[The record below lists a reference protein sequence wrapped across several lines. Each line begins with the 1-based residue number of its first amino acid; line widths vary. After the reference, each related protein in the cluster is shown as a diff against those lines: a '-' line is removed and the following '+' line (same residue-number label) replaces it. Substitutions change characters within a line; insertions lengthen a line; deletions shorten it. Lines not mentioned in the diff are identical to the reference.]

1 MACNTPLRRILTPV
15 LLMPCRYL
23 QESKCVGMC
32 QNLCKVPVQHFFTQ
46 ELGMPLTMNP
56 NFEDYSCK
64 MIFGQQPP
72 LLDQDEASQQP
83 CLSECEIATVSTRK
97 CKKLQ

>member
-1 MACNTPLRRILTPV
+1 
-15 LLMPCRYL
+15 
-23 QESKCVGMC
+23 MC

-56 NFEDYSCK
+56 NFEDMSCK

-72 LLDQDEASQQP
+72 PLDQDEASQQP
-83 CLSECEIATVSTRK
+83 CLSDCQMGSESKRK